1 MHNSST
7 ATMDAPQL
15 SQKKLTIAFIGS
27 GNMAR
32 SLILGLLSDNSSP
45 LEIRVSDPDPNQ
57 LTAMRQHW
65 PEIKISTSN
74 DEVALGADIVVLAV
88 KPQIMREVAQ
98 ALAVTCQT
106 TRPLVVSVAAGIKI
120 DSLQQWL
127 GGQLPIVRCMP
138 NTPAL
143 VQAGAT
149 GLYANELVNTTQRNQ
164 SESILRSVGITLWFE
179 QEQALDAVTATSGSG
194 PAYFFLVMEAMQAAA
209 QSLGLPAQE
218 ANLLVVQTALGAAKL
233 ALESQESPAELR
245 RKVTSKGGT
254 TAAALEVLQGK
265 QLEAIFLEAMQAAAK
280 RAETLAAENS

>member
-7 ATMDAPQL
+7 ATRDTPQL

-32 SLILGLLSDNSSP
+32 SLILGLLRDNSTP
-45 LEIRVSDPDPNQ
+45 LEIRVSDPDQNQ
-57 LTAMRQHW
+57 LNAIRQYW
-65 PEIKISTSN
+65 PDIITSTHNNQVIK
-74 DEVALGADIVVLAV
+74 DADVVVLAV
-88 KPQIMREVAQ
+88 KPQVMKEVALT
-98 ALAVTCQT
+98 LADTCQS
-106 TRPLVVSVAAGIKI
+106 TRPLIVSVAAGIKA

-127 GGQLPIVRCMP
+127 GGDLPIVRCMP

-149 GLYANELVNTTQRNQ
+149 GLFANDLVSNIQKSQ
-164 SESILRSVGITLWFE
+164 AESILRSVGVTVWFDHE
-179 QEQALDAVTATSGSG
+179 SALDAVTATSGSG

-209 QSLGLPAQE
+209 QQLGLPEKE
-218 ANLLVVQTALGAAKL
+218 ANLLVIQTALGAAKL

-254 TAAALEVLQGK
+254 TAAALEVLQSK
-265 QLEAIFLEAMQAAAK
+265 QLEAIFLEAMQAATK
-280 RAETLAAENS
+280 RSETLAAENG